1 MFILRAAGC
10 SDPSYEDITGILAS
24 SSNTQL
30 QDIASIPAQPAESNL
45 QPAVSSLQ
53 PAETDTQPLWDADVS
68 NVRPTDNSPA
78 LQLQEGSVCQAEAVL
93 ADVPLVSE
101 SAIAS
106 LPAAGEAAAL
116 SGSIDHSY
124 ADDTNR
130 QCLQSHSTNCS
141 MMSRQDSSHST
152 CSHSSRQSQLSSL
165 HEAPSVAAGPRADA
179 PGAVPRASGLV
190 QKGDLNMQGTQASP
204 AGLRLGPITQSV
216 EPITQSMEPI
226 TQSVWSITQSVLALP
241 TCPSAE
247 HDSFNHQTLNPAQQT
262 LEKHP
267 TLPMDGKGDL
277 NQSSSVHQA
286 RAGLQAQTADSELHR
301 TEHSSQRAYGQAPS
315 TDTAT
320 VGGESQLATAFDD
333 ATSAQVS

>member
-1 MFILRAAGC
+1 MFTLRAAGC
-10 SDPSYEDITGILAS
+10 SDPSYEDITAVLAS
-24 SSNTQL
+24 GSNTQS
-30 QDIASIPAQPAESNL
+30 QDVASVPAQSAESN
-45 QPAVSSLQ
+45 QPAFSNLQ
-53 PAETDTQPLWDADVS
+53 PAETDTQPLWDADVT
-68 NVRPTDNSPA
+68 NVHPTDNPPA
-78 LQLQEGSVCQAEAVL
+78 PQLEEGSVCQAEAGL

-101 SAIAS
+101 SAIPS

-124 ADDTNR
+124 VDDTNR
-130 QCLQSHSTNCS
+130 QCLQSHSTNFS

-165 HEAPSVAAGPRADA
+165 HEAPSVAAGPRVDA

-204 AGLRLGPITQSV
+204 AGLRL
-216 EPITQSMEPI
+216 EP
-226 TQSVWSITQSVLALP
+226 ITQSVLALP

-247 HDSFNHQTLNPAQQT
+247 HDSFNHQTHNPARQT

-267 TLPMDGKGDL
+267 TLPMDGTGDL
-277 NQSSSVHQA
+277 NQSISVHQA

-301 TEHSSQRAYGQAPS
+301 TEGSSQRAYGQAQS

-320 VGGESQLATAFDD
+320 VGKETQLATASDD